1 MLTNYSQIKIR
12 RRIRTF
18 PPIKIS
24 EKNILAIEINYGNDK
39 LPMKNTVFALFFSV
53 ALLLATP
60 AIFAQNTTLST
71 GQKPQQS
78 ILRTHYNT
86 TQRLVSGLSLNFDFD
101 IDTLQNE
108 PEFNQ
113 LLLNTALRFNAGTHV
128 PDNAIRKFVETT
140 RQKHPSPNGIINEFF
155 FRVSAKIESPA
166 RPNIASAL
174 GSRYEYTAGAHGEN
188 TFSCINFDLSEK
200 INEFFFRASAKIKST
215 TRPNIASALVSRYEY
230 TAGAHGENTFSCINF
245 DLSEKKQLFFKDIFK
260 ENCEKKLTE
269 LLKKHDPRRKTNTF
283 EYAKEENEIPAQPH
297 PTENFLLRA
306 DGVLF
311 VYGPY
316 EIDCHAAGPIF
327 IRVPADEIAPLLK

>member
-1 MLTNYSQIKIR
+1 
-12 RRIRTF
+12 
-18 PPIKIS
+18 
-24 EKNILAIEINYGNDK
+24 
-39 LPMKNTVFALFFSV
+39 MKNTVLALFFSV

-155 FRVSAKIESPA
+155 FRASAKIESPT

-174 GSRYEYTAGAHGEN
+174 ISRYEYTAGAHGEN
-188 TFSCINFDLSEK
+188 TFSCINFDLS
-200 INEFFFRASAKIKST
+200 S
-215 TRPNIASALVSRYEY
+215 
-230 TAGAHGENTFSCINF
+230 
-245 DLSEKKQLFFKDIFK
+245 KKQLFFKDIFK

-269 LLKKHDPRRKTNTF
+269 LLKKHDPRRKADNF

-311 VYGPY
+311 VYQPY
-316 EIDCHAAGPIF
+316 EIDCHAAGAIF
-327 IRVPADEIAPLLK
+327 IRVPADEIAPLLNFRRSRAQRINHE